1 MPCCR
6 VLSRREL
13 LQLLAAAG
21 AGTVGSGC
29 VRVRPEHHTAAQ
41 EVVRDALSV
50 DLHSHA
56 GLQRGS
62 RLTLDQQLDRL
73 GQGRVSACVFTV
85 SSDRPVLGHTA
96 GRDIY
101 TTRDPGPGE
110 LYTHTYRALQPLLAV
125 IEAGRLALVKIAADL
140 DTAPASGRRAAIVA
154 TEGADFLEGRLE
166 RVQEAYDRGIRSI
179 QLVHYRVNELG
190 DIQTA
195 ASVHNGLTPF
205 GRDVVREMNRLGML
219 VDLAHATEADVRH
232 AVEVSTRPMMISHTN
247 LQNRSGWRRFVSAE
261 HARLVT
267 VHGGVIGS
275 MPVAVGIQ
283 GMSGYIDEIKRLIDT
298 VGVDHVAIG
307 TDMDGI
313 LPASIIFDDYVEWPT
328 IPAALLARG
337 VRADEVAKVLGGN
350 FRRVFRA
357 VTGA

>member
-1 MPCCR
+1 
-6 VLSRREL
+6 
-13 LQLLAAAG
+13 
-21 AGTVGSGC
+21 
-29 VRVRPEHHTAAQ
+29 
-41 EVVRDALSV
+41 
-50 DLHSHA
+50 
-56 GLQRGS
+56 
-62 RLTLDQQLDRL
+62 
-73 GQGRVSACVFTV
+73 
-85 SSDRPVLGHTA
+85 
-96 GRDIY
+96 
-101 TTRDPGPGE
+101 
-110 LYTHTYRALQPLLAV
+110 
-125 IEAGRLALVKIAADL
+125 
-140 DTAPASGRRAAIVA
+140 
-154 TEGADFLEGRLE
+154 
-166 RVQEAYDRGIRSI
+166 
-179 QLVHYRVNELG
+179 
-190 DIQTA
+190 
-195 ASVHNGLTPF
+195 
-205 GRDVVREMNRLGML
+205 
-219 VDLAHATEADVRH
+219 
-232 AVEVSTRPMMISHTN
+232 VSTRPMMISHTN

-337 VRADEVAKVLGGN
+337 VRADEVVKVLGGN